1 MRISD
6 WSSDVCSSDL
16 LPEGFSLVTPPGR
29 NVPTASGAM
38 QGDRDYDGEPSRT
51 VAANGP
57 ARRLLKVP
65 LLNCIADNVRGHG
78 TYPSGGRFI
87 EVFVTE
93 EVRAPP
99 EAAIYAEVVRGLS
112 PTNHPDYHDNVPR
125 SEKRRGG
132 T

>member
-38 QGDRDYDGEPSRT
+38 QGDRDYDGASSRT

-65 LLNCIADNVRGHG
+65 LPNCIADNLRGDRECGVQGQNVEVRV
-78 TYPSGGRFI
+78 TLGGRRLMKKTYI
-87 EVFVTE
+87 LQINQK
-93 EVRAPP
+93 RHN
-99 EAAIYAEVVRGLS
+99 
-112 PTNHPDYHDNVPR
+112 TN
-125 SEKRRGG
+125 
-132 T
+132 